1 MNGCN
6 IQTQENTMKAALLLL
21 LLLLFLP
28 LPCRLLP
35 LLEEA
40 AVFGCGTSGFSVR
53 QSRQTEH
60 QATMCAKAPQTW
72 HLVLTKLL
80 RRLE

>member
-6 IQTQENTMKAALLLL
+6 IQTQENNMKAALLLL

-40 AVFGCGTSGFSVR
+40 AGFRCGHLDSVSAKVSK
-53 QSRQTEH
+53 QSTKQRRVQRH
-60 QATMCAKAPQTW
+60 PDVASSANKAAT
-72 HLVLTKLL
+72 
-80 RRLE
+80 